1 MPTPVI
7 YRGYLYVLQNNG
19 RFDCYELGSGEEV
32 YSERIRHPGGG
43 FSASPVASDGKI
55 YLPSEDGDI
64 FVVNSGPDFKLITT
78 NKMGERLMA
87 TPAISD
93 GWMYVRAEHHVF
105 AIGK

>member
-1 MPTPVI
+1 M
-7 YRGYLYVLQNNG
+7 LQNNG
-19 RFDCYELGSGEEV
+19 RFDCYELMSGEEV

-64 FVVNSGPDFKLITT
+64 FVVNSGRDFEVVAR

-93 GWMYVRAEHHVF
+93 SMMVVRGEHHLFSV
-105 AIGK
+105 GR